1 MTVTVEPSIFSI
13 VNYDAN
19 EIAEVARAMLK
30 LLGMDSKNLTIE
42 VDETIA
48 MSRIT
53 ATAGDPIVVH
63 VLSSAF
69 ENLKSP
75 LSFSPDNARLSLG
88 RGLLRVRDRQSG
100 NFDDAPSDEALS
112 IVESAVWETYCVGRL
127 VKLGL
132 KVHKQRWHYNFRNR
146 HGFNDATDRQFE
158 QIWNAE
164 NLDWS
169 QLMEISR
176 NCAT

>member
-19 EIAEVARAMLK
+19 EIAEVAKEMLK
-30 LLGMDSKNLTIE
+30 LLGMGSKNLTIE

-48 MSRIT
+48 LSRVT

-63 VLSSAF
+63 VLGSAF

-75 LSFSPDNARLSLG
+75 LSFSADNARLSLG

-100 NFDDAPSDEALS
+100 NFDDAPLDDALS

-176 NCAT
+176 NCTR